1 MRTNL
6 IQSYLQNNSQAVQQ
20 YHSDN
25 ARKNFDV
32 KKELSNRTFIKPL
45 PSNGHLV
52 QNTLFDVPSE
62 IFRDLKYSAKALTHS
77 VKGKANDNE
86 LGHLNDMGMKLGGLA
101 IATYLFSRKFAP
113 LAKSMEFV
121 GLLSFFAAMEIWPK
135 LALQLPAYLIHGFD
149 IRQQYRDNYGTKKPV
164 FQDHQFIPWDLYSD
178 EEINKIGDRLN
189 VPKDMKNRRDF
200 IQEKMRKI
208 ALQNNTMWMLT
219 AGFATPIMSA
229 LICEA
234 LKNPIHNY
242 QDKKLNQ
249 SANALLSNFNTEIA
263 KYDFSDKNKALE
275 DLLQSRKGQPITP
288 ELFDQICKTVSQG
301 MDSITAG
308 EIRKDLK
315 DVMLQRGS
323 NISRKTFEDLSKSL
337 DEVFRDIPEV
347 HRKELIPNVSEIIEK
362 LDDSKKSV
370 ISSGEIITNQ
380 TEFSS
385 YVKALEDALDEKIDV
400 FNRTHQGEPYGGQA
414 RFLADEMFES
424 MNSGESVISKYFKA
438 TPSSVLTE
446 GSIKNIKEVNKTLN
460 TFQARQRVLNKYA
473 YLKSAQAQE
482 TYLANTW
489 NSILDGDMM
498 KTLGITDKEIKKT
511 RMDSNLVGNLI
522 REKIETIVSDDK
534 KYNEV
539 MDKIIEKLNFME
551 ERTKFAQYD
560 KYNPNEKNPY
570 KTYVDTTF
578 DEASAELKN
587 KGMKNTARRLKGYDV
602 SGSIDTHTLKD
613 LQLSFVQD
621 RVRGVKCSFYRLLNT
636 LDFFKRVS
644 DKEHLDS
651 LKDYDYKHKVTK
663 ELLKHIDYPRQMQEE
678 MIEMSKQLLLGGR
691 SSDYAVKFFFLRN
704 PELNPDN
711 LTDEQRKLIFS
722 DIQTDMGKVVNE
734 FYGKQAL
741 KQLADNPHDRL
752 FYDSAMRLMY
762 DDRLSD
768 KTKSKI
774 ENSMFYKNFEQY
786 RRELFSYLGG
796 DEYFTKKSHKVAKGS
811 ADSTAEFRFQLLG
824 SSIEDMFTKL
834 FNQKF
839 NSKTWLK
846 IFGGLGA
853 CLLGVTVLSQFFM
866 GRMPKDKFT
875 KENKS

>member
-6 IQSYLQNNSQAVQQ
+6 IQSYLQNNTQAIQQ

-25 ARKNFDV
+25 ARRNFDV
-32 KKELSNRTFIKPL
+32 KKELTNRTFIKPL

-52 QNTLFDVPSE
+52 RNSLFDIPSE
-62 IFRDLKYSAKALTHS
+62 IFKDIKYSAKALHHS
-77 VKGKANDNE
+77 IKGKANDNE
-86 LGHLNDMGMKLGGLA
+86 LGHLNDLGMKLGGLT

-121 GLLSFFAAMEIWPK
+121 GLVSFFAAMDIWPK

-178 EEINKIGDRLN
+178 EEINKIGDRLR

-229 LICEA
+229 LICEG
-234 LKNPIHNY
+234 LKDPIHNY
-242 QDKKLNQ
+242 QDRKLNKK
-249 SANALLSNFNTEIA
+249 ANALLSNFNNEIA
-263 KYDFSDKNKALE
+263 KYDFSQKNEALNE
-275 DLLQSRKGQPITP
+275 LLENHKGQPITS
-288 ELFDQICKTVSQG
+288 ELFDEISKAVSKG

-308 EIRKDLK
+308 EISKDLK
-315 DVMLQRGS
+315 DVIMQKGV
-323 NISRKTFEDLSKSL
+323 NISKSTFENISESL
-337 DEVFRDIPEV
+337 KDVLQGIPENEK
-347 HRKELIPNVSEIIEK
+347 KEFIPSADEIIAK
-362 LDDSKKSV
+362 LDDGKRSAIASGEV
-370 ISSGEIITNQ
+370 ISNQ

-385 YVKALEDALDEKIDV
+385 YVKALEDAFDAKINA
-400 FNRTHQGEPYGGQA
+400 FEQA
-414 RFLADEMFES
+414 NPQNLNTERVRFMVDSMFES
-424 MNSGESVISKYFKA
+424 TNGGKSVLDKFFKS
-438 TPSSVLTE
+438 TPSSVLTDS
-446 GSIKNIKEVNKTLN
+446 SIQNIKEVNKTLN
-460 TFQARQRVLNKYA
+460 TFHARQRVLNKYA

-489 NSILDGDMM
+489 NSILDSDML
-498 KTLGITDKEIKKT
+498 KTLGITDKDISKT
-511 RMDSNLVGNLI
+511 RMDSNLVNNLL
-522 REKIETIVSDDK
+522 REKFEAIVCDDA

-539 MDKIIEKLNFME
+539 MDKIIEKLNFLE
-551 ERTKFAQYD
+551 DRTKFAQFD
-560 KYNPNEKNPY
+560 KYNPDEKNPY

-578 DEASAELKN
+578 DEAADNLKQ

-602 SGSIDTHTLKD
+602 PNGVDTHTLKD

-621 RVRGVKCSFYRLLNT
+621 RVRGVKSSFYRLLNT

-651 LKDYDYKHKVTK
+651 LKEYNYTDASGN
-663 ELLKHIDYPRQMQEE
+663 LLKHVDFTRQIKEE
-678 MIEMSKQLLLGGR
+678 MVEMSKQLLLGGR

-711 LTDEQRKLIFS
+711 LTDEQRRLLFS
-722 DIQTDMGKVVNE
+722 DIQTNMGKMVNE

-741 KQLADNPHDRL
+741 NQLADNPHDRI

-762 DDRLSD
+762 SDRLSD
-768 KTKSKI
+768 KTKNKI
-774 ENSMFYKNFEQY
+774 ENSMFFKNFEQY
-786 RRELFSYLGG
+786 RKELFSYLGG
-796 DEYFTKKSHKVAKGS
+796 DEYFTKKSHKVAGGS
-811 ADSTAEFRFQLLG
+811 ADSTTEFRFQLLG
-824 SSIEDMFTKL
+824 SAVDDMFTKL

-846 IFGGLGA
+846 MFGGFGA
-853 CLLGVTVLSQFFM
+853 GLLGLTVLSQFFM
-866 GRMPKDKFT
+866 GKMPKDKIV
-875 KENKS
+875 KENE